1 MERWKNLST
10 NGQPN
15 RKLFNSTLVFSINDL
30 KIFFKLTR
38 LDRLN
43 AYLEYQ
49 NCHDHGINDDEGN
62 LLSHCSWRYFQ
73 ADGVTLKPH
82 PRKNNYVGVKE
93 FVDPFKKN
101 DESNN

>member
-1 MERWKNLST
+1 M
-10 NGQPN
+10 
-15 RKLFNSTLVFSINDL
+15 
-30 KIFFKLTR
+30 TR

-62 LLSHCSWRYFQ
+62 LLAHCEWRYYE
-73 ADGVTLKPH
+73 ADGVTLKRH

-93 FVDPFKKN
+93 FVDPFGK
-101 DESNN
+101 DGGSNNKN

>member
-1 MERWKNLST
+1 MERWKNLSR
-10 NGQPN
+10 NGRQN
-15 RKLFNSTLVFSINDL
+15 GEFFNFNAVPLI
-30 KIFFKLTR
+30 KYIKLTR

-49 NCHDHGINDDEGN
+49 NCHDHGIYDDNGD
-62 LLSHCSWRYFQ
+62 LLNHCSWRYFE

-93 FVDPFKKN
+93 FVDPFGLGGGSNDKN
-101 DESNN
+101 